1 MLGIAHFTASQPGV
15 VKLMPQ
21 MGGVTFALFL
31 AGGIWLALWRGKP
44 RLLGFVLAA
53 LGAVLLAL
61 TPVPDLLISGD
72 GRNVGIT
79 GEGHSLLVL
88 RQSRS
93 DYTREIL
100 MELAG
105 VEGEPAA
112 MADWDGANCSADFC
126 TVTLKRAGREWH
138 VLMSRSDEL
147 VTERA
152 LAAACESADIVVA
165 DRWLPQSC
173 VPRWIKADRRMLEET
188 GGLAITLE
196 GSLLRDGPQML
207 SVSDIQGEHGW
218 WRGRYGD

>member
-31 AGGIWLALWRGKP
+31 AGGIWLALWLGKP

-79 GEGHSLLVL
+79 GEGDSLLVL

-105 VEGEPAA
+105 VEGEPVA
-112 MADWDGANCSADFC
+112 MAD
-126 TVTLKRAGREWH
+126 
-138 VLMSRSDEL
+138 
-147 VTERA
+147 
-152 LAAACESADIVVA
+152 
-165 DRWLPQSC
+165 
-173 VPRWIKADRRMLEET
+173 
-188 GGLAITLE
+188 
-196 GSLLRDGPQML
+196 
-207 SVSDIQGEHGW
+207 
-218 WRGRYGD
+218 